1 MTLKTDADLPPFDP
15 NRMLDAVIARLNL
28 KNDAALCRVLEI
40 QPPII
45 SKIRH
50 GRLPVGA
57 SILIRLHEETGL
69 HVRELR
75 NLMGDRRGNYRYGDA
90 QGKPVAETAVQV

>member
-1 MTLKTDADLPPFDP
+1 MTNENDSPLPPYDP
-15 NRMLDAVIARLNL
+15 NRLFDAVIDRLQL

-40 QPPII
+40 QPPVI

-75 NLMGDRRGNYRYGDA
+75 NLMGDRRGNYRYGDG
-90 QGKPVAETAVQV
+90 QGKPAKE

>member
-1 MTLKTDADLPPFDP
+1 MRNYDPTPGPDFDP
-15 NRMLDAVIARLNL
+15 NRMLDAMINRLKL
-28 KNDAALCRVLEI
+28 KNDAALCRLLGI
-40 QPPII
+40 SPPML

-75 NLMGDRRGNYRYGDA
+75 DMMGDRRGNYRYSDG
-90 QGKPVAETAVQV
+90 QGKPVFLPGQD

>member
-1 MTLKTDADLPPFDP
+1 MTMTPENEAGRLAYDP
-15 NRMLDAVIARLNL
+15 NRMLNAVIERLKL

-40 QPPII
+40 QPPIV

-50 GRLPVGA
+50 GRVAVGA

-69 HVRELR
+69 NVRELR
-75 NLMGDRRGNYRYGDA
+75 EMMGDRRGNYRYGDVPS
-90 QGKPVAETAVQV
+90 KPV

>member
-1 MTLKTDADLPPFDP
+1 MSIEDVSSQPSYDP
-15 NRMLDAVIARLNL
+15 NRLLDAIIERLHL
-28 KNDAALCRVLEI
+28 KNDAALCRVLEV
-40 QPPII
+40 QPPVI

-75 NLMGDRRGNYRYGDA
+75 DLMGDRRGNYRYGDA
-90 QGKPVAETAVQV
+90 QGKPVEGAVQA

>member
-1 MTLKTDADLPPFDP
+1 MSTEKESPMPPYDP
-15 NRMLDAVIARLNL
+15 NRLLDAVIERLHL

-40 QPPII
+40 QPPVI

-75 NLMGDRRGNYRYGDA
+75 DLMGDRRGNYRYGDT
-90 QGKPVAETAVQV
+90 QGKPVNTAVQA